1 MTSTHAPRTTGPGVG
16 TMARIEATR
25 LAKNPFFIIGNLIA
39 FGFLAF
45 FFVRGESDNLAVQDL
60 LAWPVV
66 PAFFIGLPAL
76 IVMAR
81 QTASTEASAEA
92 MSAAPGTEARR
103 TSALVLA
110 CLLPAALGTVWVA
123 IEVIGNAFT
132 DVAAEEFWFGTMND
146 VEVWAIIIGAGPVAC
161 LGGAL
166 LGVLVGRWL
175 HFPGAAA
182 VVVVGIVAIDML
194 TQIALADD
202 HPVLRLWTPWVMWHS
217 GTQDDLTS
225 IVYAGNMAFSLVYLL
240 CLCAAA
246 AIAAISHDR
255 TARTPRLKQAFAA
268 VVVVGLAALALS
280 MTTGETENRDSEPS
294 SKLG

>member
-1 MTSTHAPRTTGPGVG
+1 MTSTHASRTTGPSLG
-16 TMARIEATR
+16 TMARMEMIR

-39 FGFLAF
+39 FGFLVF
-45 FFVRGESDNLAVQDL
+45 FFVRGESSDLAVQDL
-60 LAWPVV
+60 LSWPVV

-76 IVMAR
+76 VVMAR
-81 QTASTEASAEA
+81 QTGSTEAAAEA
-92 MSAAPGTEARR
+92 MSASPGSEARR

-110 CLLPAALGTVWVA
+110 CLLPAALGALWIAT
-123 IEVIGNAFT
+123 EVIGNAFK

-146 VEVWAIIIGAGPVAC
+146 AELWAMLIGAGPVAC

-182 VVVVGIVAIDML
+182 VVVVGLVASDML
-194 TQIALADD
+194 AQIALADD
-202 HPVLRLWTPWVMWHS
+202 NPVLRLWTPWIMWHS

-225 IVYAGNMAFSLVYLL
+225 TVFGGNPVFSLVYLL

-246 AIAAISHDR
+246 ALAAIHHDQS
-255 TARTPRLKQAFAA
+255 ARTPRLKQAFAA

-294 SKLG
+294 SKIG